1 MNFKILSSVLLC
13 VAGLAMAKSP
23 VETYGSL
30 SVKNAKLV
38 DSAGNPVTLRGMSLF
53 WHYDLGGG
61 EFWLPSVISYVQTNW
76 HNTVIRAPIGVKNRD
91 PLSNGTIIKGA
102 IDDPI
107 GADTKIRQV
116 INGAINSGSYIIVDW
131 HAHEEYT
138 AAATAFF
145 GKLAKEYGNT
155 PNIIWEIF
163 NEPTSGISENY
174 ITTVS
179 TEIRKYSANVILI
192 GNSPWAQNPDV
203 TYGSV
208 DKNIKNIA
216 YTLHFYNDDA
226 HVGFID
232 KIAAAEAKGHAVFA
246 SEWGMSPSSGDG
258 RFVSVS
264 EGNISKWM
272 TALNS
277 AGVSHCN
284 WSLGNPLGN
293 KGQGPG
299 AETSA
304 ALMADVAP
312 PTTLDPWTDASLT
325 PSGKSIKAYL
335 ISKNPAWTLSDTT
348 TKVTKAL
355 VISSTKK
362 TDFVLGVDTV
372 EIGAAFSKSV
382 AWSLVFTGPS
392 GAKKTYTGTG
402 VNVVVEHPVV
412 NRAQGTAAWKAGEV
426 VTATLTPG
434 GSKVTYTLSTVV
446 AQNALRSTRVHETR
460 IRWEGSRIF
469 MPDGLISAAVPV
481 RVMIRNAQGQVLW
494 QKSASMGTYGWVDLG
509 ESAPRLSGV
518 QFLEVHSEEAILRSS
533 MAPSL

>member
-138 AAATAFF
+138 APATAFF

-163 NEPTSGISENY
+163 NEPVSAPSENY
-174 ITTVS
+174 VRSVI
-179 TEIRKYSANVILI
+179 TEIRRYSNNVILI
-192 GNSPWAQNPDV
+192 GSKEWSKFPDQK
-203 TYGSV
+203 YGSV
-208 DKNIKNIA
+208 DSDFKNLA
-216 YTLHFYNDDA
+216 YTVHFYTDHNFWGIIKTAMDA
-226 HVGFID
+226 
-232 KIAAAEAKGHAVFA
+232 GHAVFA
-246 SEWGMSPSSGDG
+246 SEFGLSGSSGDG
-258 RFVSVS
+258 GFSSITSGNPATWVSTM
-264 EGNISKWM
+264 ND
-272 TALNS
+272 

-293 KGQGPG
+293 KGNGPG

-304 ALMADVAP
+304 ALMAEVAP
-312 PTTLDPWTDASLT
+312 PTALDPWTDASLT

-355 VISSTKK
+355 AVSSTKK

-372 EIGAAFSKSV
+372 VIGAAFSKSI
-382 AWSLVFTGPS
+382 AWSVVFTGPS

-402 VNVVVEHPVV
+402 ANVAVEHPVI

-446 AQNALRSTRVHETR
+446 AQNALRPTRVHETR

-469 MPDGLISAAVPV
+469 MPEGLITAAVPV